1 MPPGTIHYRKEGS
14 PLQQETWL
22 SRTALL
28 LGEDSLTALSGAR
41 VALLGLGGVGGAAA
55 EALARSGI
63 GSLLLVDHDTV
74 ELTNLNRQLL
84 ATRDTLGLSKAQAAR
99 QRILSI
105 NPDADVQIRE
115 EFYLPDNCEF
125 LYEYKPDFVLDA
137 IDTVTAKLH
146 LAQRCHQQGIP
157 LLMCLGTGNR
167 LDPSQLRIGDISQTA
182 KQGGCPLARVMRREL
197 PRRGVPRQ
205 DVLYSL
211 EPPRKPMA
219 PPDAEHGRHP
229 PGSTAFVPPAAG
241 LLMASYTVRCLLNRQ
256 TYHTGF

>member
-1 MPPGTIHYRKEGS
+1 MP
-14 PLQQETWL
+14 QETWL
-22 SRTALL
+22 SRTGLL
-28 LGEDSLTALSGAR
+28 LGEQALSTLAGAR

-84 ATRDTLGLSKAQAAR
+84 ATQDTLGLSKAQAAR
-99 QRILSI
+99 RRILSI

-125 LYEYKPDFVLDA
+125 LYEYQPDFVLDA

-146 LAQRCHQQGIP
+146 LAQSCCQRGIP

-182 KQGGCPLARVMRREL
+182 KYGGCPLARVMRREL
-197 PRRGVPRQ
+197 PRRGVLRQ
-205 DVLYSL
+205 TVLYSL
-211 EPPRKPMA
+211 EPPRKPIV
-219 PPDAEHGRHP
+219 PPAAANGRHP

-241 LLMASYTVRCLLNRQ
+241 LLMASYVVRCLLNQQ
-256 TYHTGF
+256 THHTSF